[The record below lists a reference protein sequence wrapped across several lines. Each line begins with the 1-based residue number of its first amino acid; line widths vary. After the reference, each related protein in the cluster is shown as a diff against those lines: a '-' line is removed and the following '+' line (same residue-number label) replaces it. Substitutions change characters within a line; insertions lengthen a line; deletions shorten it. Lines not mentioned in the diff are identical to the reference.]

1 MICSMMNRENSGKTK
16 ATGIQEVPS
25 ALWNVAGWVLA
36 LSVFAIA
43 TFLSYQEIHHDSPGD
58 LRTPTVLLID
68 VLLATAVAFG
78 FAVADGSLTRWTGAH
93 LCLRFGFWSA
103 AIFRLMPPIMNEEVL
118 FFKNLGTFDAP
129 YVVLGA
135 CIHGGLAVL
144 LAYPYALRVLDSPV
158 WTSGER
164 LWEMCGTVI
173 LVFFIVASIVRLL
186 AGN

>member
-1 MICSMMNRENSGKTK
+1 MTKRENSGKTK
-16 ATGIQEVPS
+16 AIGIQEAPS
-25 ALWNVAGWVLA
+25 VLWNVAGWVLA
-36 LSVFAIA
+36 LSVFAVA
-43 TFLSYQEIHHDSPGD
+43 MFLSYQEIHHDSSGD
-58 LRTPTVLLID
+58 LRTPTILLVD
-68 VLLATAVAFG
+68 VLLATVVAFG
-78 FAVADGSLTRWTGAH
+78 FAVADGSLPRWTDTH

-103 AIFRLMPPIMNEEVL
+103 AIFRLMPPIMNEEIL
-118 FFKNLGTFDAP
+118 FFKNLWTFDAP

-135 CIHGGLAVL
+135 LIHGGLTVFL
-144 LAYPYALRVLDSPV
+144 TYPYALRVLDSPV